1 MTRRLPALAFLA
13 VFAAI
18 TFAAGAAW
26 SVTSPRVSYAH
37 YEGTFQRG
45 RVPFALDLC
54 IEGSRIEGSWY
65 RKDRGAWQI
74 VQGMTRRDGGL
85 TLIERNGEGQ
95 EIGRFTLRH
104 RAPGEFTGTWRGTP
118 DGEGHPRTLDVTLR
132 EQMSG
137 VAALTGHA
145 LLDKRFAY
153 RNRRGADDPAGEF
166 VHVGPELRALS
177 YGTSGEAVA
186 GTRRALRDFLAGGP
200 MRESGL
206 PAWQRTARA
215 RFLVEYDSAVAEVL
229 AAGEDQPDYVL
240 QWTEITRAFVRLNEC
255 YLLVVE
261 NTTSAY
267 QGGAHGVYGSTYGI
281 FDIMAGRRLGNA
293 DLFLPGAE
301 ARLRPILERKARE
314 VMRERVGAPEDTDAS
329 GGNSYFLHEGNFPI
343 TENIYLRRD
352 GIGFHYN
359 VYEIAAYAAGDFD
372 LVLTWNELRGILRPG
387 TPADRLLPGAA
398 PALRL

>member
-1 MTRRLPALAFLA
+1 MNRRPLLPSLLAALA
-13 VFAAI
+13 AI
-18 TFAAGAAW
+18 VLFTGAAR
-26 SVTSPRVSYAH
+26 SVAAPRVSYLH
-37 YEGTFQRG
+37 YEGTIQRG

-74 VQGMTRRDGGL
+74 VQGSTRRDGGL

-95 EIGRFTLRH
+95 EIGRFTLRR
-104 RAPGEFTGTWRGTP
+104 RAPGEFTGTWFGTP

-132 EQMSG
+132 EQLSG

-145 LLDKRFAY
+145 LLDRRFAY

-177 YGTSGEAVA
+177 YGTSGEALS
-186 GTRRALRDFLAGGP
+186 GTRRALRTFLAGGTMP
-200 MRESGL
+200 DSGL
-206 PAWQRTARA
+206 PVWQRTARA
-215 RFLVEYDSAVAEVL
+215 RFLAEYDSAVAEVL
-229 AAGEDQPDYVL
+229 AAGDDQPDYVL
-240 QWTEITRAFVRLNEC
+240 QWTDITRAFVRLNEC

-261 NTTSAY
+261 NTTSTY

-281 FDIMAGRRLGNA
+281 FDLLAGRRLGNA

-314 VMRERVGAPEDTDAS
+314 VMRERVGEPDDADIS
-329 GGNSYFLHEGNFPI
+329 EGSSYFLYEGNFPI

-372 LVLTWNELRGILRPG
+372 LVLSWDELRGILKPG

-398 PALRL
+398 PGIAL